1 MTSTPDATALH
12 ELRATRRH
20 NRLSEVHWIDAL
32 YRVYIV
38 GLAGVLFVLFAASQL
53 PDDRLD
59 PSDAARFAADAPAWI
74 GLAIAVAA
82 GIGFRSGG
90 RGGPLVLEAPV
101 VMHELNAP
109 IDRAEVVRSPAIKQL
124 RFLAFVGAA
133 MGAIVGEVAAR
144 RLPVNH
150 VASIACCAA
159 TFALA
164 GVLASATAMAVS
176 GRRVRWWP
184 ANLLALLVIGWSG
197 IDIATKAR
205 TSPLTLLAE
214 ISVWPITFRAIA
226 LVGVALVVVM
236 VVLGLARIGD
246 LSIEHALR
254 RAGLVAQ
261 LRFAVTLQDV
271 RTVVLLRRQLSQE
284 RPRARP
290 WIRLRRMRAGRKGFV
305 PVVWK
310 RDWQGYL
317 RFPLPRLA
325 RMAGCG
331 VVAGLAL
338 GAVWRG
344 TIPCIVIAAL
354 ALYIAAYDASEPIAQ
369 EVDHPSR
376 WENAPEAPGAF
387 LVQHLAAGFVVMVLV
402 CVVAAAASLVLVPWT
417 VVWHLFIVL
426 IVPVALGAMAG
437 AAVSTAQGAPDVAGL
452 AGLGPDVMGWLMAA
466 RLILPPA
473 ITLIALLPLLQAGS
487 DPTDLHTTKVGNSA
501 VYALFAGAAAILYL
515 RARKPKH
522 L

>member
-1 MTSTPDATALH
+1 MTASPDATALH

-38 GLAGVLFVLFAASQL
+38 GLAGVIFVLFAASQL

-59 PSDAARFAADAPAWI
+59 PADAARFAADAPAWI
-74 GLAIAVAA
+74 GLAIAVAV

-109 IDRAEVVRSPAIKQL
+109 IDRADVVRSPAIKQL
-124 RFLAFVGAA
+124 RFLAFTGAA
-133 MGAIVGEVAAR
+133 LGAIVGEAAAR

-150 VASIACCAA
+150 VASIVCCAV

-164 GVLASATAMAVS
+164 GMLASATAMAVS
-176 GRRVRWWP
+176 GRRLKWWP
-184 ANLLALLVIGWSG
+184 ANLLALLVLAWSG
-197 IDIATKAR
+197 IDIVAESR

-214 ISVWPITFRAIA
+214 LSVWTITFRPLA
-226 LVGVALVVVM
+226 LIGVALVIVVIA
-236 VVLGLARIGD
+236 LGIRRIGD

-290 WIRLRRMRAGRKGFV
+290 WIRIGRMKAGRKGVV

-325 RMAGCG
+325 RMAGLG
-331 VVAGLAL
+331 IIAGLAL

-344 TIPCIVIAAL
+344 TIPFILIAAL
-354 ALYIAAYDASEPIAQ
+354 ALFVAAYDAAEPIAQ

-402 CVVAAAASLVLVPWT
+402 CVIAAAASLVFVPWT

-426 IVPVALGAMAG
+426 VVPVALGAMAG

-466 RLILPPA
+466 RLVIPPT
-473 ITLIALLPLLQAGS
+473 ITLIALLPILQAGS
-487 DPTDLHTTKVGNSA
+487 DPADLHTTKVGNSA
-501 VYALFAGAAAILYL
+501 VYALFAGAAAILFL
-515 RARKPKH
+515 RSRKPKH